1 MSRIGMLFRKLTPL
15 DIMMADLEAAQMN
28 RVLAA
33 KELEYLKAMERLY
46 IERIERLSSEIKA
59 IQAISAPAQEYD
71 GVGVVSGVMHDRR
84 TAPNAVAP
92 ALVVTPACTAEGVRN
107 VRF

>member
-33 KELEYLKAMERLY
+33 KELEYLKAVERLY

-59 IQAISAPAQEYD
+59 IQAINAPAQEYD
-71 GVGVVSGVMHDRR
+71 GVTGVTHDRR

-92 ALVVTPACTAEGVRN
+92 ALVITPACTAEGVRN
-107 VRF
+107 ARF

>member
-59 IQAISAPAQEYD
+59 IRYARPSYRTECGSACPCSHSRLHCGGCSQ
-71 GVGVVSGVMHDRR
+71 
-84 TAPNAVAP
+84 
-92 ALVVTPACTAEGVRN
+92 CTILKHPTGGATL
-107 VRF
+107 